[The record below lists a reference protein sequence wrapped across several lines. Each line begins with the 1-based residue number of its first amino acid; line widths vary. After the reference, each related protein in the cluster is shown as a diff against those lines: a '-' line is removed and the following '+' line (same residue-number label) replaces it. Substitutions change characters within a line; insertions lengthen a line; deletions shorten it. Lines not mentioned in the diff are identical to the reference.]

1 MKNPVCMFALAA
13 VLCGCGSNL
22 KNDVFMVDPEK
33 AIDVN
38 LTDVATD
45 IRIIR
50 LKSGEPLDN
59 GMYYRFYD
67 NWILGYAPNSGG
79 IGASRLYLFDNTG
92 NLVSTLERVGR
103 GPGEYIG
110 ISKIACLDE
119 TNDILHVWV
128 NYSDGMG
135 VLKYHIPDMTFAGVS
150 ELGQDIHIDDIGE
163 LGNGRVLALVHYPY
177 ESYYSFTGQARTV
190 LYDINHIKDSVVLH
204 TTNWAYHNN
213 AFEDFASNTNKDN
226 PIITLMGYIGSV
238 CRIEGDSLR
247 TVLRFTFA
255 DKGVPKKLFD
265 EADSKGMDEDVSDI
279 AEELLAYALWGPN
292 DCCLPYVWNAAQ
304 NGNITS
310 FSYTYLQNHGN
321 TFTRLYYL
329 NDGKKGVS
337 YRGLT
342 VPGLN
347 LDCRFN
353 SMNSTSMV
361 GEITNSQDLIDN
373 SAAMSDL
380 GRAIVDS
387 LKLQNDDNPILLQF
401 RFNAIKSE

>member
-1 MKNPVCMFALAA
+1 MKVFVCVFAVAA
-13 VLCGCGSNL
+13 ILSGCGNKI
-22 KNDVFMVDPEK
+22 KNDIIMVNPDQ
-33 AIDVN
+33 AIEVN

-50 LKSGEPLDN
+50 LKSNEPLDN
-59 GMYYRFYD
+59 GMRYQFYD
-67 NWILGYAPNSGG
+67 NWILAYAPNSGG

-92 NLVSTLERVGR
+92 NLISTLERVGR
-103 GPGEYIG
+103 GPGEYMG
-110 ISKIACLDE
+110 IKRIACLDE
-119 TNDILHVWV
+119 ANDLLYLWV

-135 VLKYHIPDMTFAGVS
+135 VLKYHIPDMTFAGIS
-150 ELGQDIHIDDIGE
+150 EFGNDIHIDDMGE

-177 ESYYSFTGQARTV
+177 ESYYTFSGQARTV
-190 LYDINHIKDSVVLH
+190 LYDINHLKDSVVLN

-213 AFEDFASNTNKDN
+213 LFEDFASQTNKDN
-226 PIITLMGYIGSV
+226 PIISLSGYIGSV

-255 DKGVPKKLFD
+255 GNGVPKKMYD
-265 EADSKGMDEDVSDI
+265 EADSKGMDENVSDI
-279 AEELLAYALWGPN
+279 AEEIMSYALWGT
-292 DCCLPYVWNAAQ
+292 DGCCLPYVWNAAQ

-310 FSYTYLQNHGN
+310 FSYIYSQNSGN
-321 TFTRLYYL
+321 TFTNLYYL

-337 YRGLT
+337 YRGLN

-347 LDCRFN
+347 LDCSFS
-353 SMNSTSMV
+353 SMNGTSLV